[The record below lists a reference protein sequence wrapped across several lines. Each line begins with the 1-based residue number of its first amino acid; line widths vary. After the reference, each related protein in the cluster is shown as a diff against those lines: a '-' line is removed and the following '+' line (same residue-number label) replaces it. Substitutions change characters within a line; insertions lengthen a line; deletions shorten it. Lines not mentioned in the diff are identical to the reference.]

1 MISGKTVC
9 LMYHELELPGR
20 ALCHSEAGYVRYI
33 VRMEDF
39 RKQLDA
45 LGQVGLQAI
54 SVSQMLD
61 GESGVALT
69 FDDGCETD
77 LIVAAPALQELGFKA
92 TFYITVG
99 FLGTRGYLSQQQV
112 RELANYDCDIGCHS
126 LTHPYL
132 TDLDASGLHREVV
145 EAKDSLQQI
154 AGKAVMHFS
163 CPGGRWDPRAAEIA
177 RNAGYR
183 SVATSRTG
191 VNTPST
197 DAFCMARIAVMRDTS
212 LPAFQSLATG
222 RGLWP
227 TQLREATRSAVRKAM
242 GNSMYDKLRSR
253 LLKDA

>member
-1 MISGKTVC
+1 MIAGRTVC
-9 LMYHELELPGR
+9 LMYHELELPDR

-33 VRMEDF
+33 VSVENF
-39 RKQLDA
+39 RKQLEA
-45 LGQVGLQAI
+45 LSQAGLQGI

-61 GESGVALT
+61 GVPGVALT

-77 LIVAAPALQELGFKA
+77 LLAAAPALQEMGFKA
-92 TFYITVG
+92 TFYVTIG
-99 FLGTRGYLSQQQV
+99 FLDTRGYLSQQQL
-112 RELANYDCDIGCHS
+112 RDLAKYDFDIGCHS
-126 LTHPYL
+126 VSHPYL
-132 TDLDASGLHREVV
+132 TDLDASELHREIV
-145 EAKDSLQQI
+145 ESKDSLQQI

-163 CPGGRWDPRAAEIA
+163 CPGGRWDSRVAEIA

-191 VNTPST
+191 VNSASR
-197 DAFCMARIAVMRDTS
+197 DVFCLARIAVMRDTA
-212 LPAFQSLATG
+212 LPVFRSLAAG

-227 TQLREATRSAVRKAM
+227 KQLREATRSAIRKAM

>member
-1 MISGKTVC
+1 
-9 LMYHELELPGR
+9 LELPGR
-20 ALCHSEAGYVRYI
+20 ALCHSEAGYARY
-33 VRMEDF
+33 VVSMENF
-39 RKQLDA
+39 RRQLEVLRQA
-45 LGQVGLQAI
+45 GLKGI
-54 SVSQMLD
+54 SVSQMLE
-61 GESGVALT
+61 GESGIALT

-77 LIVAAPALQELGFKA
+77 LIAAAPAIQELGFKA

-99 FLGTRGYLSQQQV
+99 FLGTSGYLSQPQV
-112 RELANYDCDIGCHS
+112 RELAKYDFDIGCHS

-132 TDLDASGLHREVV
+132 SDLDATGLHREIV

-154 AGKAVMHFS
+154 AGKAVLHFS
-163 CPGGRWDPRAAEIA
+163 CPGGRWDSHVAEVA

-191 VNTPST
+191 VNWPST
-197 DAFCMARIAVMRDTS
+197 NAFRLARIAVMRDTS
-212 LPAFQSLATG
+212 MVAFQSLSTG

-227 TQLREATRSAVRKAM
+227 MQLREGTRAAVRKAM